1 MVSDSRPIEGLD
13 YSDLLIALAAATAAP
28 LLVDLL
34 PLPRIP
40 PIVTEILAGIVIGP
54 QVLDWVTVDAPLEV
68 FSQVG
73 LVLLFFLAGLEI
85 AFDAEDERH
94 LGAVGAAFALS
105 LGLALMVA
113 LGFEAAG
120 LADTPLLIAIV
131 LAATSFGIVVAVL
144 KDAAKT
150 TTSFG
155 QLVIAGA
162 SLADFA
168 TVVLLSLFFS
178 ASGASFENTLV
189 LLALFL
195 GLVAAVGVVLAGARA
210 SGRLRAAIVRMHR
223 TSAQISVRI
232 AFLLLA
238 GLVYMSEE
246 FGLEVVLGAFL
257 AGAMVS
263 LLNSDRAVA
272 KSGLQA
278 KLDGIGFGVFIPMF
292 FVVSGV
298 RLDLEALFSSA
309 GTLVLVP
316 LTVIALLLIRGL
328 PALLYR
334 PSSPVAGC
342 CGRPAPS
349 HLAFVHRGRHAD
361 RDRARQ
367 ARYGS
372 GSGARGRRCRVR
384 AGVPHGGAP
393 ATRARATGLSGRLP
407 TEPPTSAS
415 RSVPTRSRLIPR
427 LKDSRSA
434 TMPLAATV

>member
-34 PLPRIP
+34 PLPRVP
-40 PIVTEILAGIVIGP
+40 PIVTEILAGILIGP

-73 LVLLFFLAGLEI
+73 LVFLFFLAGLEI

-105 LGLALMVA
+105 LGLALIVA
-113 LGFEAAG
+113 LGFEATG
-120 LADTPLLIAIV
+120 LADTPLLVAIV

-144 KDAAKT
+144 KDAAQT

-168 TVVLLSLFFS
+168 TVILLSLFFS
-178 ASGASFENTLV
+178 SSGASFETTLV
-189 LLALFL
+189 LLTLFL
-195 GLVAAVGVVLAGARA
+195 GLVAVVGMVLAGARA

-232 AFLLLA
+232 AFVLLA
-238 GLVYMSEE
+238 ALVYMSEE

-263 LLNSDRAVA
+263 LLDRDREVA
-272 KSGLQA
+272 KSGLQE
-278 KLDGIGFGVFIPMF
+278 KLEGIGFGVFIPMF

-298 RLDLEALFSSA
+298 RLDLDALFSSA

-328 PALLYR
+328 PAFLYR
-334 PSSPVAGC
+334 RFLTRRRLLAAGLLQATSLSFIVAATQIGLELGKLDTAAAAALVAG
-342 CGRPAPS
+342 GVVSVLVFPTVALRLLGPEQPA
-349 HLAFVHRGRHAD
+349 
-361 RDRARQ
+361 
-367 ARYGS
+367 
-372 GSGARGRRCRVR
+372 
-384 AGVPHGGAP
+384 
-393 ATRARATGLSGRLP
+393 
-407 TEPPTSAS
+407 
-415 RSVPTRSRLIPR
+415 
-427 LKDSRSA
+427 
-434 TMPLAATV
+434 